1 MNKPM
6 SSSEHSHIS
15 ENIRYTHIGQPYK
28 ILIADEEPD
37 TIDILNK
44 ALLQEGY
51 QVEVV
56 SNGSQLLDEVLRWQP
71 DLILLEMTLA
81 GQDTLERGR
90 QIKEHASLSNT
101 LLLFV
106 THSPSEANEISAFEI
121 GADGYLAKPLRIR
134 ALLGRI
140 RSMLHRRDNYFG
152 EAKKVVLGNLT
163 VEKMGQ
169 RVFKGKQEVAI
180 AQREFELLFFLVQHP
195 NQIFNREELIRE
207 VWGNNVYVL
216 DRTVDVHIHKLREKL
231 GEEYISTVKGLGYR
245 LNFQAI

>member
-1 MNKPM
+1 
-6 SSSEHSHIS
+6 
-15 ENIRYTHIGQPYK
+15 
-28 ILIADEEPD
+28 
-37 TIDILNK
+37 
-44 ALLQEGY
+44 
-51 QVEVV
+51 
-56 SNGSQLLDEVLRWQP
+56 
-71 DLILLEMTLA
+71 
-81 GQDTLERGR
+81 
-90 QIKEHASLSNT
+90 
-101 LLLFV
+101 
-106 THSPSEANEISAFEI
+106 
-121 GADGYLAKPLRIR
+121 
-134 ALLGRI
+134 
-140 RSMLHRRDNYFG
+140 
-152 EAKKVVLGNLT
+152 VLGDLT